1 MEKRL
6 EIAGLGAKEREWE
19 RNRYS
24 FKKEI
29 WGILIVLE
37 LFCILSVYWGGIHQN
52 LLCDKLYRS
61 KQTLRHTWLQVNLGN
76 LNKIGESMSTFYIRR
91 CIVLQNST
99 IGGNSKVY
107 RGSLYVNM
115 QLSPKFSIKKILLFF
130 SKNNTES

>member
-6 EIAGLGAKEREWE
+6 EIARLRTKEGEWK

-24 FKKEI
+24 YKKEI

-37 LFCILSVYWGGIHQN
+37 LFCILSVYSYIGVVYTKTYYVI
-52 LLCDKLYRS
+52 KLYRS
-61 KQTLRHTWLQVNLGN
+61 KQTLRHTWLQVNFGN
-76 LNKIGESMSTFYIRR
+76 QNEIGESMSTFYLRH

-107 RGSLYVNM
+107 RESLYVNM
-115 QLSPKFSIKKILLFF
+115 QLFPKFSIKKILLFF
-130 SKNNTES
+130 SQE